1 VARGDRVG
9 LELGM
14 ALTRLPRLVVANDR
28 NALLEALDELGD
40 RFGRG
45 HVVEAMAWELG
56 YLTELII
63 RSSGVPI
70 EVGLAGLE
78 DAAKRG
84 LEVIAE
90 LRTMT
95 EEPPDGR

>member
-1 VARGDRVG
+1 MARGDRVG

-28 NALLEALDELGD
+28 NGLLEALDELGD

-45 HVVEAMAWELG
+45 HVVEALAWELG
-56 YLTELII
+56 YLTELLI
-63 RSSGVPI
+63 RAAGVPVD
-70 EVGLAGLE
+70 VGLDSLE
-78 DAAKRG
+78 AQAAKG

-90 LRTMT
+90 LRRMT
-95 EEPPDGR
+95 EEGPDGR